1 MHADIFVDTDNQTDR
16 MLSSVLWVMEKMEV
30 EITSVH
36 LFGAGSGNGMAHW
49 VEAWRRQ
56 AGTVNVVTYKTAGRD
71 HLGLETLM
79 TGAVRTVEADSTASS
94 LCLLVTDNVELLNAV
109 HRNRSASDHRL
120 MVHISGHTAIPKRGR
135 RCAVLRPGAGSTQRK
150 QTVNKTP
157 FQPMEAA
164 IAC

>member
-109 HRNRSASDHRL
+109 HRRVFRILCQRNRLDIQYFVQPTLKVNRQL
-120 MVHISGHTAIPKRGR
+120 GQGQIP
-135 RCAVLRPGAGSTQRK
+135 VLNRHC
-150 QTVNKTP
+150 P
-157 FQPMEAA
+157 FL
-164 IAC
+164 